1 MLCMSFDQALC
12 LLSLILKSDAKV
24 EGTSITVTLSHGG
37 FREHPPAKCLI
48 SSIFW
53 RFGAPNLRQSVSDF
67 QRCWTFIA
75 DVGSETAQGSSA
87 WRAEMLHKTRHYK
100 TQDGW
105 SLQSEHTPSSN
116 RKHYMLP
123 DSISIKLSF
132 FFNRQAKLKSSGL
145 YLNCCFEDCDICCRV
160 KHKQHLIYRFT
171 YLGM

>member
-53 RFGAPNLRQSVSDF
+53 RFGAPDLRQSVSDF

-75 DVGSETAQGSSA
+75 HVGSETAQGSSA
-87 WRAEMLHKTRHYK
+87 WRAEMLHKTRRYK

-105 SLQSEHTPSSN
+105 SLQSEHTPSSHW
-116 RKHYMLP
+116 KHHMLP
-123 DSISIKLSF
+123 DSINIKLSF
-132 FFNRQAKLKSSGL
+132 IFNRQAKLKSSGS
-145 YLNCCFEDCDICCRV
+145 YLNCCFEDW
-160 KHKQHLIYRFT
+160 HLLSSWT
-171 YLGM
+171 